1 MIKEEQGHQDEEL
14 LGKAY
19 DAQLMRRLLRYL
31 VPYRWWVVVSLLLLF
46 LTTGMQLLGP
56 YITKVAIDT
65 HIAAH
70 DLHGLNLAV
79 LAYLVT
85 VLIGFLSQ
93 YAQSYTMQYTGQR
106 AMHDLRTQLFT
117 HVQRQDL
124 AFFDRNPVGRL
135 MTRVINDVETLN
147 ELFGSGMVALLGD
160 LLTLIGVAAAMLVLD
175 WRLAVIS
182 FATFP
187 FILPATAAYRKRAR
201 ENYRDSRRILAR
213 MNAFLQENISGMATI
228 QAFGQEARHF
238 RRFKEINA
246 QHRDALLQSIQ
257 YNAIFFPSIEL
268 FSAITVG
275 IVLWA
280 GGAMIL
286 DERVLPGV
294 IIAFVQYVNRL
305 FTPIR
310 DLAEKYNILQ
320 AAMASSERVF
330 KLLDTQES
338 LAEPATPTHPLRLR
352 GEIEFSDVWLSYA
365 AGEPVLKGIS
375 LRVAPG
381 EKVALVGATGA
392 GKTSI
397 ISALCRFYDV
407 QRGSVCIDGI
417 DVREWDKRTL
427 RRHLGLV
434 LQDVFLFS
442 GDIARNISLGD
453 PAISEAQ
460 MVEAVRRVH
469 AQGFINRLPGGLR
482 AVMEERGS
490 TLSQGERQLLS
501 FARALAFD
509 RPILIM
515 DEATSSVDTATELL
529 IQDALRALLIG
540 RTALIIAHRLST
552 IQFVDRIIVLHKG
565 RIREE
570 GTHQELL
577 AYGGLY
583 SRLYELQYQPLA

>member
-1 MIKEEQGHQDEEL
+1 MKEEQGHQDEEL

-19 DAQLMRRLLRYL
+19 DGQLMRRLLTYL
-31 VPYRWWVVVSLLLLF
+31 APYRLWVVVSLLLLF

-160 LLTLIGVAAAMLVLD
+160 LLTLIGVAAAMLALD

-182 FATFP
+182 FVTFP

-238 RRFKEINA
+238 RRFKEVNA

-257 YNAIFFPSIEL
+257 YNAVFFPSIEL

-275 IVLWA
+275 IVLWV

-305 FTPIR
+305 FAPIR

-330 KLLDTQES
+330 KLLDVQES
-338 LAEPATPTHPLRLR
+338 LAGPATPTHPLRLR
-352 GEIEFSDVWLSYA
+352 GEIEFRDVWLSYA

-407 QRGSVCIDGI
+407 QSGSVRIDGI
-417 DVREWDKRTL
+417 DVREWDKQTL

-469 AQGFINRLPGGLR
+469 AQGFIDRLPDGFR
-482 AVMEERGS
+482 AVVEERGS

-583 SRLYELQYQPLA
+583 SRLYELQYQPLV

>member
-1 MIKEEQGHQDEEL
+1 MKEEQGHQDEEL

-19 DAQLMRRLLRYL
+19 DGQLMRRLLTYL
-31 VPYRWWVVVSLLLLF
+31 APYRLWVVVSLLLLF

-93 YAQSYTMQYTGQR
+93 YAQSYTMQSTGQR

-160 LLTLIGVAAAMLVLD
+160 LLTLIGVAAAMLALD

-257 YNAIFFPSIEL
+257 YNAVFFPSIEL

-275 IVLWA
+275 IVLWV

-305 FTPIR
+305 FAPIR

-330 KLLDTQES
+330 KLLDVQES
-338 LAEPATPTHPLRLR
+338 LAGPATPTHPLRLR
-352 GEIEFSDVWLSYA
+352 GEIEFRDVWLSYA

-407 QRGSVCIDGI
+407 QSGSVRIDGI
-417 DVREWDKRTL
+417 DVREWDKQTL

-469 AQGFINRLPGGLR
+469 AQGFIDRLPDGFR
-482 AVMEERGS
+482 AVVEERGS

-583 SRLYELQYQPLA
+583 SRLYELQYQPLV

>member
-1 MIKEEQGHQDEEL
+1 MKEEQGHQDEEL

-19 DAQLMRRLLRYL
+19 DGQLMRRLLTYL
-31 VPYRWWVVVSLLLLF
+31 APYRLWVVVSLLLLF

-160 LLTLIGVAAAMLVLD
+160 LLTLIGVAAAMLALD

-182 FATFP
+182 FVTFP

-238 RRFKEINA
+238 RRFKEVNA

-257 YNAIFFPSIEL
+257 YNAVFFPSIEL

-275 IVLWA
+275 IVLWV

-305 FTPIR
+305 FAPIR

-330 KLLDTQES
+330 KLLDVQES
-338 LAEPATPTHPLRLR
+338 LAGPATPTHPLRLR
-352 GEIEFSDVWLSYA
+352 GEIEFRDVWLSYA

-407 QRGSVCIDGI
+407 QSGSVRIDGI
-417 DVREWDKRTL
+417 DVREWGKQTL

-469 AQGFINRLPGGLR
+469 AQGFIDRLPDGFR
-482 AVMEERGS
+482 AVVEERGS

-583 SRLYELQYQPLA
+583 SRLYELQYQPLV

>member
-1 MIKEEQGHQDEEL
+1 MKEEQGHQDEEL

-19 DAQLMRRLLRYL
+19 DGQLMRRLLTYL
-31 VPYRWWVVVSLLLLF
+31 APYRLWVVVSLLLLF

-160 LLTLIGVAAAMLVLD
+160 LLTLIGVAAAMLALD

-257 YNAIFFPSIEL
+257 YNAVFFPSIEL

-275 IVLWA
+275 IVLWV

-305 FTPIR
+305 FAPIR

-330 KLLDTQES
+330 KLLDVQES
-338 LAEPATPTHPLRLR
+338 LAGPATPTHPLRLR
-352 GEIEFSDVWLSYA
+352 GEIEFRDVWLSYA

-407 QRGSVCIDGI
+407 QSGSVRIDGI
-417 DVREWDKRTL
+417 DVREWDKQTL

-469 AQGFINRLPGGLR
+469 AQGFIDRLPDGFR
-482 AVMEERGS
+482 AVVEERGS

-583 SRLYELQYQPLA
+583 SRLYELQYQPLV

>member
-1 MIKEEQGHQDEEL
+1 
-14 LGKAY
+14 
-19 DAQLMRRLLRYL
+19 
-31 VPYRWWVVVSLLLLF
+31 
-46 LTTGMQLLGP
+46 MQLLGP

-65 HIAAH
+65 YIAAH

-79 LAYLVT
+79 LAYLAT
-85 VLIGFLSQ
+85 VLVGFLSQ
-93 YAQSYTMQYTGQR
+93 YAQSYTMQHTGQW
-106 AMHDLRTQLFT
+106 AMHDLRGQLF
-117 HVQRQDL
+117 HHLQRQDL

-147 ELFGSGMVALLGD
+147 ELFSSGVVALLGD
-160 LLTLIGVAAAMLVLD
+160 LLTLIGVAVAMFALD
-175 WRLAVIS
+175 WRLALIS
-182 FATFP
+182 LLTFP
-187 FILPATAAYRKRAR
+187 FMLRATAAYRKRAR
-201 ENYRDSRRILAR
+201 ENYRESRRILAR
-213 MNAFLQENISGMATI
+213 MNAYLQENLSGMATV
-228 QAFGQEARHF
+228 QAFGQEQRHLRKF
-238 RRFKEINA
+238 DEINTR
-246 QHRDALLQSIQ
+246 HRNVLLRSIH
-257 YNAIFFPSIEL
+257 YNAVFFPSIEL

-275 IVLWA
+275 LVLWY
-280 GGAMIL
+280 GGSLVL

-294 IIAFVQYVNRL
+294 VIAFIQYIHRL

-330 KLLDTQES
+330 KLLDTRQS
-338 LAEPATPTHPLRLR
+338 ITDPAAPRCPSQLR
-352 GEIEFSDVWLSYA
+352 GEIEFRDVWLSYLP
-365 AGEPVLKGIS
+365 GEPVLKGVS
-375 LRVAPG
+375 FRVAPG
-381 EKVALVGATGA
+381 QKVALVGATGA

-407 QRGSVCIDGI
+407 ERGSIRIDGI

-427 RRHLGLV
+427 RRRIGLV

-453 PAISEAQ
+453 PTISLEQVTGA
-460 MVEAVRRVH
+460 ARRVH
-469 AQGFINRLPGGLR
+469 AQSLIDRLSGGYQ
-482 AVMEERGS
+482 AVVQERGS

-509 RPILIM
+509 APILIL

-529 IQDALRALLIG
+529 IQSALRELLQG

-552 IQFVDRIIVLHKG
+552 IQFADRIVVVHKG

-577 AYGGLY
+577 ARGGLY
-583 SRLYELQYQPLA
+583 ARLYELQYQPLG

>member
-1 MIKEEQGHQDEEL
+1 MREQQEHQDDEV

-19 DAQLMRRLLRYL
+19 DARLIRRLLTYL
-31 VPYRWWVVVSLLLLF
+31 RPYRFWVVISLLLLF
-46 LTTGMQLLGP
+46 LTTGLQLLGP
-56 YITKVAIDT
+56 YITKVAVDT
-65 HIAAH
+65 YIATR
-70 DLHGLNLAV
+70 DLHGLDVAV
-79 LAYLVT
+79 LAYLAT
-85 VLIGFLSQ
+85 VLLAFLSQ
-93 YAQSYTMQYTGQR
+93 YAQSYTMQYTGQW
-106 AMHDLRTQLFT
+106 AMHDLRTQLFA
-117 HVQRQDL
+117 HLQRQDL

-147 ELFGSGMVALLGD
+147 ELFGSGVVALLGD
-160 LLTLIGVAAAMLVLD
+160 LLTLVGVAAAMFALD
-175 WRLAVIS
+175 WRLALIS
-182 FATFP
+182 FVTFP
-187 FILPATAAYRKRAR
+187 FMLRATAAYRKRAR
-201 ENYRDSRRILAR
+201 ENYRESRRILAR
-213 MNAFLQENISGMATI
+213 MNAYLQENISGMATV
-228 QAFGQEARHF
+228 QAFGQETRHF
-238 RRFKEINA
+238 RNFKEINT
-246 QHRDALLQSIQ
+246 QHRDALLKSIQ
-257 YNAIFFPSIEL
+257 YNAVFFPSIEL

-275 IVLWA
+275 LVLWY

-286 DERVLPGV
+286 GERLLPGV
-294 IIAFVQYVNRL
+294 VIAFIQYVHRL

-330 KLLDTQES
+330 KLLDVRHS
-338 LAEPATPTHPLRLR
+338 LADPAAPTQPAHLR
-352 GEIEFSDVWLSYA
+352 GEIEFKDVWLSYVP
-365 AGEPVLKGIS
+365 GEPVLKGIS
-375 LRVAPG
+375 FRVAPG

-407 QRGSVCIDGI
+407 ERGSVRIDGI
-417 DVREWDKRTL
+417 DVREWEKRTL

-442 GDIARNISLGD
+442 GDIARNISLSD
-453 PAISEAQ
+453 PAIPHERVAEA
-460 MVEAVRRVH
+460 ARRVH
-469 AQGFINRLPGGLR
+469 AQSFIDRLAGGFQ
-482 AVMEERGS
+482 AVVQERGS

-509 RPILIM
+509 APILIL

-529 IQDALRALLIG
+529 IQDALKELLCG

-552 IQFVDRIIVLHKG
+552 IQFVDRILVLHKG

-577 AYGGLY
+577 ARGGLY
-583 SRLYELQYQPLA
+583 TRLYELQYQPLA

>member
-1 MIKEEQGHQDEEL
+1 
-14 LGKAY
+14 
-19 DAQLMRRLLRYL
+19 
-31 VPYRWWVVVSLLLLF
+31 
-46 LTTGMQLLGP
+46 
-56 YITKVAIDT
+56 
-65 HIAAH
+65 
-70 DLHGLNLAV
+70 LAV
-79 LAYLVT
+79 LAYLAT
-85 VLIGFLSQ
+85 VLVGFISQ
-93 YAQSYTMQYTGQR
+93 YAQSYTMQYTGQW

-117 HVQRQDL
+117 HLERQDL

-135 MTRVINDVETLN
+135 MTRVINDVETLS
-147 ELFGSGMVALLGD
+147 ELFGSGVVALLGD
-160 LLTLIGVAAAMLVLD
+160 LLTLVGVAAAMFALD
-175 WRLAVIS
+175 WRLALIS
-182 FATFP
+182 FVTFP
-187 FILPATAAYRKRAR
+187 FMLHATAAYRKRAR
-201 ENYRDSRRILAR
+201 ENYRESRRILAR
-213 MNAFLQENISGMATI
+213 MNAYLQENISGMATV

-238 RRFKEINA
+238 RRFKDINT
-246 QHRDALLQSIQ
+246 QHRDALLKSIH
-257 YNAIFFPSIEL
+257 YNAVFFPSIEL

-275 IVLWA
+275 LVLWY
-280 GGAMIL
+280 GGSLIL
-286 DERVLPGV
+286 DELVLPGV
-294 IIAFVQYVNRL
+294 VIAFIQYIHRL

-330 KLLDTQES
+330 KLLDVQES
-338 LAEPATPTHPLRLR
+338 LTDPAAPIHPSPLR
-352 GEIEFSDVWLSYA
+352 GEIEFKNVWLSYLP
-365 AGEPVLKGIS
+365 GEPVLKGIS
-375 LRVAPG
+375 FRVAPG

-407 QRGSVCIDGI
+407 ERGSICIDGI
-417 DVREWDKRTL
+417 DVREWDKRSL

-453 PAISEAQ
+453 PTITPERVAEA
-460 MVEAVRRVH
+460 ARRVH
-469 AQGFINRLPGGLR
+469 AQGFIDRLPGGLQ
-482 AVMEERGS
+482 AVVQERGS

-501 FARALAFD
+501 FARALAFNA
-509 RPILIM
+509 PILIL

-529 IQDALRALLIG
+529 IQDALRELLRE

-552 IQFVDRIIVLHKG
+552 IQFADRIIVLHKG

-577 AYGGLY
+577 ARDGLY

>member
-1 MIKEEQGHQDEEL
+1 MREQQDHQDDEV

-19 DAQLMRRLLRYL
+19 DARLMRRLLTYL
-31 VPYRWWVVVSLLLLF
+31 RPYRFWVLTSLLLLF
-46 LTTGMQLLGP
+46 LTTGLQLLGP
-56 YITKVAIDT
+56 YITKVAVDT
-65 HIAAH
+65 YIAAH
-70 DLHGLNLAV
+70 DLPGLNLAV
-79 LAYLVT
+79 LAYLAT
-85 VLIGFLSQ
+85 VLLGFLSQ
-93 YAQSYTMQYTGQR
+93 YAQTYTMQHTGQW
-106 AMHDLRTQLFT
+106 AMHDLRTQFFAHL
-117 HVQRQDL
+117 QRQDL

-147 ELFGSGMVALLGD
+147 ELFGSGVVALLGD
-160 LLTLIGVAAAMLVLD
+160 LLTLVGVAAAMFALD
-175 WRLAVIS
+175 WRLALIS
-182 FATFP
+182 FAAFP
-187 FILPATAAYRKRAR
+187 FMLRATAAYRKRAR
-201 ENYRDSRRILAR
+201 ENYRESRRILAR
-213 MNAFLQENISGMATI
+213 MNAYLQENISGMATV

-238 RRFKEINA
+238 RRFKEINT
-246 QHRDALLQSIQ
+246 QHRDVLLKSIH
-257 YNAIFFPSIEL
+257 YNALFFPSIEL

-275 IVLWA
+275 LVLWY

-294 IIAFVQYVNRL
+294 IIAFIQYIHRL

-330 KLLDTQES
+330 KLLDVQES
-338 LAEPATPTHPLRLR
+338 LINPASPTQPVHLR
-352 GEIEFSDVWLSYA
+352 GEIEFKDVWLSYLPA
-365 AGEPVLKGIS
+365 EPVLKGVS
-375 LRVAPG
+375 FRVAPG

-407 QRGSVCIDGI
+407 ERGSVRIDGV

-427 RRHLGLV
+427 RRHLALV
-434 LQDVFLFS
+434 IQDVFLFS

-453 PAISEAQ
+453 PTISEAR
-460 MVEAVRRVH
+460 VAEAASRVH
-469 AQGFINRLPGGLR
+469 AQGFIDRLPGGFR
-482 AVMEERGS
+482 AVVQERGS

-509 RPILIM
+509 APILIL
-515 DEATSSVDTATELL
+515 DEATSSVDTATEVL
-529 IQDALRALLIG
+529 IQDALRELLRG
-540 RTALIIAHRLST
+540 RSALIIAHRLST
-552 IQFVDRIIVLHKG
+552 IQFVDRIIVIHKG

-577 AYGGLY
+577 ASGGLY
-583 SRLYELQYQPLA
+583 TRLYELQYQPLA

>member
-1 MIKEEQGHQDEEL
+1 MREQQEHQDEEV

-19 DAQLMRRLLRYL
+19 DARLMRRLLTYL
-31 VPYRWWVVVSLLLLF
+31 RPYRFWVLTSLVLLF
-46 LTTGMQLLGP
+46 LTTGLQLLGP
-56 YITKVAIDT
+56 YITKLAVDNY
-65 HIAAH
+65 IAAH
-70 DLHGLNLAV
+70 DLRGLNLAA
-79 LAYLVT
+79 LAYLAT
-85 VLIGFLSQ
+85 VLLGFLSQ
-93 YAQSYTMQYTGQR
+93 YAQSYIMQYTGQW
-106 AMHDLRTQLFT
+106 AMHDLRTELFT
-117 HVQRQDL
+117 HLQRQDL

-147 ELFGSGMVALLGD
+147 ELFGSGVVALLGD
-160 LLTLIGVAAAMLVLD
+160 LLTLVGVAAAMFALD
-175 WRLAVIS
+175 WRLALIS

-187 FILPATAAYRKRAR
+187 FMLRATAAYRKRAR
-201 ENYRDSRRILAR
+201 ENYRESRRILAR
-213 MNAFLQENISGMATI
+213 MNAYLQENISGMATV
-228 QAFGQEARHF
+228 QAFGQEPRHF
-238 RRFKEINA
+238 RRFKEINT
-246 QHRDALLQSIQ
+246 QHRDTLLKSIH
-257 YNAIFFPSIEL
+257 YNAVFFPSIEL

-275 IVLWA
+275 LVLWY

-286 DERVLPGV
+286 DERLLPGV
-294 IIAFVQYVNRL
+294 VIAFIQYIHRL

-330 KLLDTQES
+330 KLLDVRAS
-338 LAEPATPTHPLRLR
+338 LIDPATPTQPVHLR
-352 GEIEFSDVWLSYA
+352 GEIEFKDVWLSYVP
-365 AGEPVLKGIS
+365 GEVVLKGIS
-375 LRVAPG
+375 FRVAPG

-407 QRGSVCIDGI
+407 ERGSVRIDGT

-427 RRHLGLV
+427 RRHIGLV

-442 GDIARNISLGD
+442 GDIAQNISLGD
-453 PAISEAQ
+453 PAISEAR
-460 MVEAVRRVH
+460 VADAARRVH
-469 AQGFINRLPGGLR
+469 AQGFIDRLPGALQA
-482 AVMEERGS
+482 AVQERGS

-509 RPILIM
+509 APILIL

-529 IQDALRALLIG
+529 IQEALKELLRG

-552 IQFVDRIIVLHKG
+552 IQFVDRILVVHKG

-577 AYGGLY
+577 ARGGLY

>member
-1 MIKEEQGHQDEEL
+1 MKEEQGHQDEEL

-19 DAQLMRRLLRYL
+19 DGQLMRRLLTYL
-31 VPYRWWVVVSLLLLF
+31 APYRLWVVVSLLLLF

-160 LLTLIGVAAAMLVLD
+160 LLTLIGVAAAMLALD

-182 FATFP
+182 FVTFP

-257 YNAIFFPSIEL
+257 YNAVFFPSIEL

-275 IVLWA
+275 IVLWV

-305 FTPIR
+305 FAPIR

-330 KLLDTQES
+330 KLLDVQES
-338 LAEPATPTHPLRLR
+338 LAGPATPTHPLRLR
-352 GEIEFSDVWLSYA
+352 GEIEFRDVWLSYA

-397 ISALCRFYDV
+397 ISTLCRFYDV
-407 QRGSVCIDGI
+407 QSGSVCIDGI
-417 DVREWDKRTL
+417 DVREWDKQTL

-469 AQGFINRLPGGLR
+469 AQGFIDRLPDGFR
-482 AVMEERGS
+482 AVVEERGS

-583 SRLYELQYQPLA
+583 SRLYELQYQPLV

>member
-1 MIKEEQGHQDEEL
+1 MNGQQGFQDDEV

-19 DAQLMRRLLRYL
+19 DARLMRRLLTYL
-31 VPYRWWVVVSLLLLF
+31 RPYRLWVWISLLLLF

-65 HIAAH
+65 YISAH

-79 LAYLVT
+79 LAYLAT
-85 VLIGFLSQ
+85 VLVGFISQ
-93 YAQSYTMQYTGQR
+93 YAQTYAMQRTGQW
-106 AMHDLRTQLFT
+106 AMHDLRTQLFN
-117 HVQRQDL
+117 HLQRQDL
-124 AFFDRNPVGRL
+124 AFFDKNPVGRL

-147 ELFGSGMVALLGD
+147 DLFGSGVVALLGD
-160 LLTLIGVAAAMLVLD
+160 LLTLVGVAVAMFALD
-175 WRLAVIS
+175 ARLALVSIV
-182 FATFP
+182 TFP
-187 FILPATAAYRKRAR
+187 FMVRATAAYRRRAR
-201 ENYRDSRRILAR
+201 ENYRESRRILAR
-213 MNAFLQENISGMATI
+213 MNAYLQENISGMATV
-228 QAFGQEARHF
+228 QAFGQEERHF
-238 RRFKEINA
+238 RKFTEINT
-246 QHRDALLQSIQ
+246 QHRDALLKSIQ
-257 YNAIFFPSIEL
+257 YNAVFFPSIEL

-275 IVLWA
+275 LMLWY
-280 GGAMIL
+280 GGSLIL

-294 IIAFVQYVNRL
+294 VIAFIQYIHRL

-330 KLLDTQES
+330 KLLDEKAS
-338 LAEPATPTHPLRLR
+338 LADPVAPRQPARLR
-352 GEIEFSDVWLSYA
+352 GEIEFRDAWLSYLP
-365 AGEPVLKGIS
+365 GEPVLKGIS
-375 LRVAPG
+375 FRVAPG

-397 ISALCRFYDV
+397 ISALCRFYDIE
-407 QRGSVCIDGI
+407 RGSIRIDGI
-417 DVREWDKRTL
+417 DVREWDKQTL

-442 GDIARNISLGD
+442 GTIAQNISLGD
-453 PAISEAQ
+453 PAVPEERV
-460 MVEAVRRVH
+460 VEAARRVY
-469 AQGFINRLPGGLR
+469 AESLIARLPGGFQ
-482 AVMEERGS
+482 AVVQERGS

-509 RPILIM
+509 PPILIL

-529 IQDALRALLIG
+529 IQDALRELLRG

-577 AYGGLY
+577 ARGGLY

>member
-1 MIKEEQGHQDEEL
+1 MKAEQGHQEDEL

-19 DAQLMRRLLRYL
+19 DAQLIRRLLMYL
-31 VPYRWWVVVSLLLLF
+31 APYRWWIVVSMLLLF

-56 YITKVAIDT
+56 YITKIAIDT
-65 HIAAH
+65 YIATR
-70 DLHGLNLAV
+70 DLHGLNVAV
-79 LAYLVT
+79 LAYLIT

-93 YAQSYTMQYTGQR
+93 YAQSYTMQSTGQR
-106 AMHDLRTQLFT
+106 AMHDLRVQLFT
-117 HVQRQDL
+117 HLQRQDL

-147 ELFGSGMVALLGD
+147 ELFGSGVVALLGD
-160 LLTLIGVAAAMLVLD
+160 LLTLIGVAVAMVALD
-175 WRLAVIS
+175 WRLALIS

-213 MNAFLQENISGMATI
+213 MNAYLQENISGMATI

-238 RRFKEINA
+238 RRFKEINT
-246 QHRDALLQSIQ
+246 QHRDVLIKSIQ
-257 YNAIFFPSIEL
+257 YNAVFFPSIEL
-268 FSAITVG
+268 FSAITIG
-275 IVLWA
+275 LVLWA

-330 KLLDTQES
+330 KLLEVQES
-338 LAEPATPTHPLRLR
+338 LAEPATPTHPVRLR
-352 GEIEFSDVWLSYA
+352 GEIEFRDVWLSYT

-375 LRVAPG
+375 FKVAPG

-407 QRGSVCIDGI
+407 QRGSVRIDGI

-460 MVEAVRRVH
+460 MVEAARRVH
-469 AQGFINRLPGGLR
+469 AQGVIERLPGAFR
-482 AVMEERGS
+482 AVVEERGS

-509 RPILIM
+509 RPILIL

-529 IQDALRALLIG
+529 IQDALRELLLG

-583 SRLYELQYQPLA
+583 SRLYEMQYQSLA

>member
-1 MIKEEQGHQDEEL
+1 MKIEQSHQDEEL

-19 DAQLMRRLLRYL
+19 DVQLIRQLLRY
-31 VPYRWWVVVSLLLLF
+31 VEPYRWWVVASLLLLF

-65 HIAAH
+65 YIAAR
-70 DLHGLNLAV
+70 DLRGLDFAV
-79 LAYLVT
+79 LAYLIT
-85 VLIGFLSQ
+85 VLVGFLSQ

-117 HVQRQDL
+117 HLQRQDL
-124 AFFDRNPVGRL
+124 AFFDKNPVGRL
-135 MTRVINDVETLN
+135 MTRVVNDIETLN
-147 ELFGSGMVALLGD
+147 ELFGSGVIALLGD
-160 LLTLIGVAAAMLVLD
+160 LLTLVGVAVVMLALD
-175 WRLAVIS
+175 WRLALIS
-182 FATFP
+182 FVTFP
-187 FILPATAAYRKRAR
+187 FMLRATAAYRKRAR
-201 ENYRDSRRILAR
+201 DNYRDSRRILAR
-213 MNAFLQENISGMATI
+213 MNAYLQESISGMATV
-228 QAFGQEARHF
+228 QTFGQEARHF
-238 RRFKEINA
+238 EKFKEINS
-246 QHRDALLQSIQ
+246 QHRDALLKSIQ
-257 YNAIFFPSIEL
+257 YNAVFFPSIEL
-268 FSAITVG
+268 FSAISVG
-275 IVLWA
+275 LVLWA
-280 GGAMIL
+280 GGSMIL
-286 DERVLPGV
+286 DGQVLPGV
-294 IIAFVQYVNRL
+294 VVAFVQYVHRL

-330 KLLDTQES
+330 KLLDVQES
-338 LAEPATPTHPLRLR
+338 LAEPATPARPVRLQ
-352 GEIEFSDVWLSYA
+352 GEIEFRDVWLSYT
-365 AGEPVLKGIS
+365 AGEPILKEIS
-375 LRVAPG
+375 FRVAPG

-407 QRGSVCIDGI
+407 ERGSIRIDGI

-427 RRHLGLV
+427 RRQLGLV

-442 GDIARNISLGD
+442 GNITRNIGLGD
-453 PAISEAQ
+453 PAVSEERIT
-460 MVEAVRRVH
+460 EAARRVH
-469 AQGFINRLPGGLR
+469 ADAFIERLPDGFH
-482 AVMEERGS
+482 AVVEERGS

-509 RPILIM
+509 RPILIL

-529 IQDALRALLIG
+529 IQDALKTLLRG

-552 IQFVDRIIVLHKG
+552 IQFVDRIVVLHKG

-577 AYGGLY
+577 ARGGIY
-583 SRLYELQYQPLA
+583 SRLYELQYQPLV

>member
-1 MIKEEQGHQDEEL
+1 MTGQQDYQDDEV

-19 DAQLMRRLLRYL
+19 DARLMRRLLSYL
-31 VPYRWWVVVSLLLLF
+31 RPYRLWVIASLLLLF

-65 HIAAH
+65 YIAAH

-79 LAYLVT
+79 LAYLAT
-85 VLIGFLSQ
+85 VLVGFLSQ
-93 YAQSYTMQYTGQR
+93 YAQNYTMQQTGQW
-106 AMHDLRTQLFT
+106 AMHDLRTQLFN
-117 HVQRQDL
+117 HLQRQDP
-124 AFFDRNPVGRL
+124 AFFDKNPVGRL
-135 MTRVINDVETLN
+135 MTRVINDVETLS
-147 ELFGSGMVALLGD
+147 ELFGSGVVALLGD
-160 LLTLIGVAAAMLVLD
+160 LLTLVGVAVAMFALD
-175 WRLAVIS
+175 ARLALVSLI
-182 FATFP
+182 TFP
-187 FILPATAAYRKRAR
+187 FMLRATAAYRRRAR
-201 ENYRDSRRILAR
+201 ENYRESRRILAR
-213 MNAFLQENISGMATI
+213 MNAYLQENISGMATV

-238 RRFKEINA
+238 SKFKEINT
-246 QHRDALLQSIQ
+246 QHRNALLTSIH
-257 YNAIFFPSIEL
+257 YNAVFFPSIEL
-268 FSAITVG
+268 FSAITAG
-275 IVLWA
+275 LVLWY
-280 GGAMIL
+280 GGSLIL
-286 DERVLPGV
+286 EERLLPGV
-294 IIAFVQYVNRL
+294 VIAFIQYIHRL

-330 KLLDTQES
+330 KLLDVQES
-338 LAEPATPTHPLRLR
+338 LADPTAPAQPSRLR
-352 GEIEFSDVWLSYA
+352 GEIEFKDVWLSYLP
-365 AGEPVLKGIS
+365 GEPVLKGIS
-375 LRVAPG
+375 FRVAPG

-397 ISALCRFYDV
+397 VSALCRFYDV
-407 QRGSVCIDGI
+407 ERGSVRIGGI

-442 GDIARNISLGD
+442 GNIAQNISLGD
-453 PAISEAQ
+453 PTISEGRV
-460 MVEAVRRVH
+460 VEAARRVH
-469 AQGFINRLPGGLR
+469 AESVIDRLPGGYQ
-482 AVMEERGS
+482 AVVQERGS
-490 TLSQGERQLLS
+490 TLSQGERQLLA

-509 RPILIM
+509 APILIL

-529 IQDALRALLIG
+529 IQDALKELLRG

-552 IQFVDRIIVLHKG
+552 IQFVDRIIVVHKG

-577 AYGGLY
+577 ARGGLY

>member
-1 MIKEEQGHQDEEL
+1 M
-14 LGKAY
+14 
-19 DAQLMRRLLRYL
+19 
-31 VPYRWWVVVSLLLLF
+31 
-46 LTTGMQLLGP
+46 
-56 YITKVAIDT
+56 
-65 HIAAH
+65 
-70 DLHGLNLAV
+70 N
-79 LAYLVT
+79 AYL
-85 VLIGFLSQ
+85 
-93 YAQSYTMQYTGQR
+93 
-106 AMHDLRTQLFT
+106 
-117 HVQRQDL
+117 
-124 AFFDRNPVGRL
+124 
-135 MTRVINDVETLN
+135 
-147 ELFGSGMVALLGD
+147 
-160 LLTLIGVAAAMLVLD
+160 
-175 WRLAVIS
+175 
-182 FATFP
+182 
-187 FILPATAAYRKRAR
+187 
-201 ENYRDSRRILAR
+201 
-213 MNAFLQENISGMATI
+213 QESISGMATV
-228 QAFGQEARHF
+228 QTFGQEARHF
-238 RRFKEINA
+238 NRFKEINT
-246 QHRDALLQSIQ
+246 QHRDALLKSIQ
-257 YNAIFFPSIEL
+257 YNAVFFPSIEL
-268 FSAITVG
+268 FSAISVG
-275 IVLWA
+275 LVLWA

-294 IIAFVQYVNRL
+294 VVAFVQYVHRL

-330 KLLDTQES
+330 KLLDVQES
-338 LAEPATPTHPLRLR
+338 LAEPATPTHPVHLR
-352 GEIEFSDVWLSYA
+352 GEIEFRDVWLAYT
-365 AGEPVLKGIS
+365 AGEPVLREIS
-375 LRVAPG
+375 FRVAPG

-407 QRGSVCIDGI
+407 ERGSIRIDGI

-427 RRHLGLV
+427 RQQLGLV

-453 PAISEAQ
+453 PAVSEERIA
-460 MVEAVRRVH
+460 EAARRVH
-469 AQGFINRLPGGLR
+469 AHDFIQRLPEGFR
-482 AVMEERGS
+482 AVVEERGS

-509 RPILIM
+509 RPILIL

-529 IQDALRALLIG
+529 IQDALKTLLLG

-577 AYGGLY
+577 AHSGIY

>member
-1 MIKEEQGHQDEEL
+1 MREQQDHQDDEV

-19 DAQLMRRLLRYL
+19 DARLMRRLLTYL
-31 VPYRWWVVVSLLLLF
+31 RPYRFWVLISLLLLF
-46 LTTGMQLLGP
+46 LTTGLQLLGP
-56 YITKVAIDT
+56 YITKVAVDT
-65 HIAAH
+65 YIAAR
-70 DLHGLNLAV
+70 DLRGLNFAA
-79 LAYLVT
+79 LAYLAT
-85 VLIGFLSQ
+85 VLLGFLSQ
-93 YAQSYTMQYTGQR
+93 YAQSYTMQYTGQW
-106 AMHDLRTQLFT
+106 AMHDLRTQLLA
-117 HVQRQDL
+117 HLQRQDL
-124 AFFDRNPVGRL
+124 AFFDKNPVGRL

-147 ELFGSGMVALLGD
+147 ELFGSGVVALLGD
-160 LLTLIGVAAAMLVLD
+160 LLTLVGVAAAMFALD
-175 WRLAVIS
+175 WRLALLS

-187 FILPATAAYRKRAR
+187 FMLRATAAYRKRAR
-201 ENYRDSRRILAR
+201 ENYRESRRILAR
-213 MNAFLQENISGMATI
+213 MNAYLQENISGMATV
-228 QAFGQEARHF
+228 QAFGQEGRHF
-238 RRFKEINA
+238 RKFKEINT
-246 QHRDALLQSIQ
+246 QHRDALLKSIH
-257 YNAIFFPSIEL
+257 YNAVFFPSIEL
-268 FSAITVG
+268 FSAVTVG
-275 IVLWA
+275 LVLWY

-294 IIAFVQYVNRL
+294 VIAFIQYVHRL

-330 KLLDTQES
+330 KLLDVRQS
-338 LAEPATPTHPLRLR
+338 LTDSATPTQPARLR
-352 GEIEFSDVWLSYA
+352 GEIEFKDVWLSYVP
-365 AGEPVLKGIS
+365 GEPVLKGIS
-375 LRVAPG
+375 FRVAPG

-407 QRGSVCIDGI
+407 ERGSVRIDGI

-442 GDIARNISLGD
+442 GDVARNISLGD
-453 PAISEAQ
+453 PDVSEARG
-460 MVEAVRRVH
+460 VEAARRVH
-469 AQGFINRLPGGLR
+469 AQGFISRLPGGFQ
-482 AVMEERGS
+482 AVVQERGS

-509 RPILIM
+509 APILIL

-529 IQDALRALLIG
+529 IQDALRELLRG

>member
-1 MIKEEQGHQDEEL
+1 MNGQQGFQDDEV

-19 DAQLMRRLLRYL
+19 DARLMRRLLTYL
-31 VPYRWWVVVSLLLLF
+31 RPYRLWVGISLLLLF

-65 HIAAH
+65 YISAH

-79 LAYLVT
+79 LAYLAT
-85 VLIGFLSQ
+85 VLVGFISQ
-93 YAQSYTMQYTGQR
+93 YAQTYAMQRTGQW
-106 AMHDLRTQLFT
+106 AMHDLRTQLFN
-117 HVQRQDL
+117 HLQRQDL
-124 AFFDRNPVGRL
+124 AFFDKNPVGRL

-147 ELFGSGMVALLGD
+147 DLFGSGVVALLGD
-160 LLTLIGVAAAMLVLD
+160 LLTLVGVAVAMFALD
-175 WRLAVIS
+175 ARLALVSIV
-182 FATFP
+182 TFP
-187 FILPATAAYRKRAR
+187 FMLRATAAYRRRAR
-201 ENYRDSRRILAR
+201 ENYRESRRILAR
-213 MNAFLQENISGMATI
+213 MNAYLQENISGMATV
-228 QAFGQEARHF
+228 QAFGQEERHF
-238 RRFKEINA
+238 RKFKEINT
-246 QHRDALLQSIQ
+246 QHRDALLKSIQ
-257 YNAIFFPSIEL
+257 YNAVFFPSIEL

-275 IVLWA
+275 LMLWY
-280 GGAMIL
+280 GGSLIL

-294 IIAFVQYVNRL
+294 VIAFIQYIHRL

-330 KLLDTQES
+330 KLLDEKAS
-338 LAEPATPTHPLRLR
+338 LADPVAPRQPARLR
-352 GEIEFSDVWLSYA
+352 GEIEFRDAWLSYLP
-365 AGEPVLKGIS
+365 GEPVLKGIS
-375 LRVAPG
+375 FRVAPG
-381 EKVALVGATGA
+381 EKVAVVGATGA

-407 QRGSVCIDGI
+407 ERGSIRIDGI

-442 GDIARNISLGD
+442 GTIAQNISLGD
-453 PAISEAQ
+453 PSVPEERVAEA
-460 MVEAVRRVH
+460 ARRVH
-469 AQGFINRLPGGLR
+469 AESLIARLPGGFQ
-482 AVMEERGS
+482 AVVQERGS

-501 FARALAFD
+501 FARALAFNP
-509 RPILIM
+509 PILIL

-529 IQDALRALLIG
+529 IQDALRELLRG

-577 AYGGLY
+577 ARGGLY